1 MSTSVA
7 AATVETGASEQALFT
22 YCLRLADD
30 ALICG
35 QRLAEWSS
43 KAPSL
48 ELDIALSNQSL
59 DLFGQARMLY
69 DYAARVEGKGRSED
83 DLAFLRDGLDFTNLL
98 MVELPNGDFAHTTVR
113 QFLFSARN
121 LLAWEGLTG
130 SADAELAAI
139 AAKTVKELT
148 YHMRHSGEWMVRLG
162 DGTDESHARA
172 QAALDALWP
181 YTGEMFKADALDAEM
196 TAAGIGFDPQSLH
209 APWLAM
215 VEPAIARAT
224 LARPDDGHMH
234 GGGRKGRHSEHLGYI
249 LAEMQYL
256 QRTYPGSKW

>member
-7 AATVETGASEQALFT
+7 AATAETGVSEEALFT

-98 MVELPNGDFAHTTVR
+98 MVELPNGDFAHTTIR
-113 QFLFSARN
+113 QFLFSARG
-121 LLAWEGLTG
+121 LLAWEALTG

-139 AAKTVKELT
+139 AAKAVKELT

-172 QAALDALWP
+172 QAALDVLWP
-181 YTGEMFKADALDAEM
+181 YTGEMFEADALDAEM
-196 TAAGIGFDPQSLH
+196 TAAGIGFDPRSLH
-209 APWLAM
+209 EPWLAM

-224 LARPDDGHMH
+224 LARPADGHMH

-256 QRTYPGSKW
+256 QRAYPGSKW

>member
-1 MSTSVA
+1 MSSAFATA
-7 AATVETGASEQALFT
+7 ADTGVSEEALLA

-30 ALICG
+30 ALISG

-59 DLFGQARMLY
+59 DLFGQARMFY

-83 DLAFLRDGLDFTNLL
+83 DLTFLRDGLDFTNLL

-121 LLAWEGLTG
+121 LLAWEALTG

-139 AAKTVKELT
+139 AAKAVKELT

-162 DGTDESHARA
+162 DGTDVSHNRA

-181 YTGEMFKADALDAEM
+181 YTGEMFEADALDANM
-196 TAAGIGFDPQSLH
+196 VAAGIGFDPRSLR

-215 VEPAIARAT
+215 VEPAIARGT
-224 LARPDDGHMH
+224 LARPADGHMH
-234 GGGRKGRHSEHLGYI
+234 GGGRTGRHSEHLGYI

-256 QRTYPGSKW
+256 QRAYPGAKW